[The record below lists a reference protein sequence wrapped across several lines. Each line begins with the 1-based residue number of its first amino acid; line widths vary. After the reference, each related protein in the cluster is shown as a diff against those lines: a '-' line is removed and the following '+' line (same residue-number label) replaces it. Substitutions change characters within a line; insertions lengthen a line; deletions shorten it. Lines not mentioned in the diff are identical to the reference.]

1 MVGIVACGAAI
12 PVRRLPL
19 SLLNGKSA
27 KPGSPERAL
36 AWSDEDVITLAVAA
50 ARDCLLDRD
59 RSTIDLLLFAST
71 TAPYVEKLGA
81 AIVAAALALAPG
93 TRTLD
98 VTNSLR
104 GGTQALLLAIDAVRA
119 GSARSAL
126 VVVTDCRQGAP
137 GSALEANGGDAAAA
151 FLVGDGE
158 ALFEVIDSATYSAE
172 IVDVWR
178 RPGDR
183 FTHSWEERFV
193 LAHGY
198 LEPMLAAHGLLA
210 QRARFD
216 VVASSHRLFSASDRK
231 SHQALLGALG
241 PGAPVQDPL
250 FGSVGACGAA
260 HALLQLVA
268 LSETAAPGDT
278 ALLLNH
284 GDGADA
290 LGLRFERPATARF
303 AARLARRLALSGTE
317 QYRRARELLIEE
329 YQGHDFQGISATVHY
344 RDRAANLALAGQ
356 RCVCGEAQ
364 FPPARICV
372 RCGLADRFEQ
382 EIFAERGATLLTYT
396 LDAFFPT
403 PEPPTVVA
411 VVQVTGGPRIHV
423 QLTDM
428 PASEVRIGMA
438 LEFVLRRIHGV
449 GGRPNYFWKCRPQGG
464 VAP

>member
-1 MVGIVACGAAI
+1 
-12 PVRRLPL
+12 
-19 SLLNGKSA
+19 LLNGKSA

-50 ARDCLLDRD
+50 ARDCRVDRD

-81 AIVAAALALAPG
+81 AIVAAAL
-93 TRTLD
+93 RWRRHTLD

-137 GSALEANGGDAAAA
+137 GSALEANGSDAAAA

-216 VVASSHRLFSASDRK
+216 VVASSHRLFSATIASRT
-231 SHQALLGALG
+231 G
-241 PGAPVQDPL
+241 PCSAH
-250 FGSVGACGAA
+250 SVR
-260 HALLQLVA
+260 V
-268 LSETAAPGDT
+268 
-278 ALLLNH
+278 
-284 GDGADA
+284 
-290 LGLRFERPATARF
+290 
-303 AARLARRLALSGTE
+303 RR
-317 QYRRARELLIEE
+317 
-329 YQGHDFQGISATVHY
+329 
-344 RDRAANLALAGQ
+344 
-356 RCVCGEAQ
+356 C
-364 FPPARICV
+364 RI
-372 RCGLADRFEQ
+372 R
-382 EIFAERGATLLTYT
+382 
-396 LDAFFPT
+396 
-403 PEPPTVVA
+403 
-411 VVQVTGGPRIHV
+411 
-423 QLTDM
+423 
-428 PASEVRIGMA
+428 
-438 LEFVLRRIHGV
+438 
-449 GGRPNYFWKCRPQGG
+449 
-464 VAP
+464 